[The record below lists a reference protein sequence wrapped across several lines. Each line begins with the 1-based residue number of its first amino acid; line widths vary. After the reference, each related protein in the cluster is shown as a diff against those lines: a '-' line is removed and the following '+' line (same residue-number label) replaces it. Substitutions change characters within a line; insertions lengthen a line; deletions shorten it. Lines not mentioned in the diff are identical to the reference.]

1 MSKNIIKST
10 TIISIRK
17 GNQVVIAGDGQA
29 SFGNTVLKSN
39 VIKVKRLG
47 ANNNVITGFAG
58 STADAFAL
66 FERLESKLE
75 QYKGQLKRACVEL
88 AKDWRS
94 DKYLR
99 RLEAMMIVADKNV
112 SLLLS
117 GTGDVI
123 ETDDG
128 VLGIG
133 SGGPYAISAAKVL
146 LRNTNLDPE
155 KIAKEALNMAAEI
168 CIYTNHNITIEKIEI

>member
-58 STADAFAL
+58 STADAFA
-66 FERLESKLE
+66 
-75 QYKGQLKRACVEL
+75 
-88 AKDWRS
+88 
-94 DKYLR
+94 
-99 RLEAMMIVADKNV
+99 
-112 SLLLS
+112 
-117 GTGDVI
+117 
-123 ETDDG
+123 
-128 VLGIG
+128 
-133 SGGPYAISAAKVL
+133 
-146 LRNTNLDPE
+146 
-155 KIAKEALNMAAEI
+155 
-168 CIYTNHNITIEKIEI
+168 